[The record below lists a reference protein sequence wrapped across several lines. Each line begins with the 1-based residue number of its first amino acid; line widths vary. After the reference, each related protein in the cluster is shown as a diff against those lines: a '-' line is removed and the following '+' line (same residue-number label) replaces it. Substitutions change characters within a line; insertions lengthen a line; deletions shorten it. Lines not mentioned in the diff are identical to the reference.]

1 MRLIGLLVVLALALL
16 TPLVAE
22 AQQTGKVARI
32 GIVSVGGT
40 SSDMIGPQ
48 PRRPST
54 KAFLRGLH
62 ELGYV
67 YGEHFVTEPRAVDE
81 RLEGYPA
88 LAAQLVRLHVDV
100 IVAAG
105 PAVPALQQATATIPI
120 VMAAAA
126 DPVRDGFARSL
137 GHPGGNVTGLSL
149 GGAELGTKR
158 LDLLN
163 ELVPSAKLVAVIW
176 EPSVSPREID
186 AAARARGRKLLS
198 LEVRRSD
205 EIDRAFKTAI
215 DARAGALLVVSGGLL
230 TSEARRIAEL
240 AAKSRLPAMYPL
252 RFFVEGGGLIS
263 YGTDIVDVWRRAAAF
278 VDKILKGA
286 KPTDLPVEQPTKFE
300 LVINLK
306 AAKALKLTIPQTL
319 LLQADQLIE

>member
-1 MRLIGLLVVLALALL
+1 
-16 TPLVAE
+16 
-22 AQQTGKVARI
+22 
-32 GIVSVGGT
+32 
-40 SSDMIGPQ
+40 
-48 PRRPST
+48 
-54 KAFLRGLH
+54 
-62 ELGYV
+62 
-67 YGEHFVTEPRAVDE
+67 
-81 RLEGYPA
+81 
-88 LAAQLVRLHVDV
+88 
-100 IVAAG
+100 
-105 PAVPALQQATATIPI
+105 
-120 VMAAAA
+120 
-126 DPVRDGFARSL
+126 
-137 GHPGGNVTGLSL
+137 
-149 GGAELGTKR
+149 
-158 LDLLN
+158 
-163 ELVPSAKLVAVIW
+163 
-176 EPSVSPREID
+176 VSPREID
-186 AAARARGRKLLS
+186 AAARARGRKLLL

-215 DARAGALLVVSGGLL
+215 DARADALLVVSGGLL